1 MHRSL
6 RWRRGRRS
14 ISTSTAHASER
25 TPRTPRSTHLT
36 VAPDGGRQLSE
47 GLVLEASVVAR
58 LLRVRVLV
66 IDANLIVA
74 PAQVKDRTRAATDAA
89 GKALAPVTPPTR
101 TRAIGAGLAAAERYL
116 SEAAASLARSR
127 S

>member
-1 MHRSL
+1 MQRSS
-6 RWRRGRRS
+6 RWRSGRRS
-14 ISTSTAHASER
+14 ISTSTAHATER
-25 TPRTPRSTHLT
+25 TPRTPPSTHLI
-36 VAPDGGRQLSE
+36 VAPDGGRQLTE
-47 GLVLEASVVAR
+47 GLVLEASVVVR
-58 LLRVRVLV
+58 LLRVRLLV

-74 PAQVKDRTRAATDAA
+74 PAQVKDRTRAYAI

-101 TRAIGAGLAAAERYL
+101 TRAIGAGLAAAERCL

>member
-1 MHRSL
+1 M
-6 RWRRGRRS
+6 
-14 ISTSTAHASER
+14 
-25 TPRTPRSTHLT
+25 
-36 VAPDGGRQLSE
+36 
-47 GLVLEASVVAR
+47 
-58 LLRVRVLV
+58 

-101 TRAIGAGLAAAERYL
+101 TRAIGAGLAAAALCL